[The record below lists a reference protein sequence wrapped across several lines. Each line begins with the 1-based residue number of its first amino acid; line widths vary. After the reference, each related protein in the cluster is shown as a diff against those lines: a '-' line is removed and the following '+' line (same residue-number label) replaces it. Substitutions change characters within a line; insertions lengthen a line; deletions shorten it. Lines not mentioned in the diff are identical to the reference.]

1 MQALSLEL
9 RTAMLAVAR
18 SDAVLQLGLNAAYMT
33 LSKVPLAHLQ
43 EEGDQNSIE
52 WRLAK
57 KLSTNPTSLH
67 NSFTMVSYTLTK
79 DETGVN

>member
-1 MQALSLEL
+1 
-9 RTAMLAVAR
+9 MLAVAR

-52 WRLAK
+52 WRLEHKSNFA
-57 KLSTNPTSLH
+57 PFFFH
-67 NSFTMVSYTLTK
+67 N
-79 DETGVN
+79 G